1 MLRLAVILL
10 AFTVV
15 AGSAEARTVGETQIV
30 SETALTKLKRNK
42 GVTLQWLWGAR
53 PGALDVNETRTGV
66 RLKGGQGPHK
76 GDELTIDGIVTRIE
90 DKNFWFKGRIVI
102 VDNETTEPC
111 VREGTYMFRI
121 TSGRKY
127 WRMKEQEA
135 RCPGRAD
142 LTDYVDIRF

>member
-1 MLRLAVILL
+1 MLRFAVMFLAL
-10 AFTVV
+10 AAALGPV
-15 AGSAEARTVGETQIV
+15 EARAIGETQID
-30 SETALTKLKRNK
+30 SEAAFTKLKRNK
-42 GVTLQWLWGAR
+42 GVTLQWIWDAK
-53 PGALDVNETRTGV
+53 PGTLHVSETRTGV
-66 RLKGGQGPHK
+66 RLQGGQGPHN

-90 DKNFWFKGRIVI
+90 AKNFWFKGRIVI

-111 VREGTYMFRI
+111 VREGTFTFRI

-135 RCPGRAD
+135 RCTGRAD